1 MTNSEGTKEKTYKLD
16 HLNIKIFQM
25 AKNQPSGKSSDNW
38 QTEES
43 VFAIP
48 SQRANALNEKEI

>member
-25 AKNQPSGKSSDNW
+25 AKNQPSGKSSDN
-38 QTEES
+38 
-43 VFAIP
+43 
-48 SQRANALNEKEI
+48 